1 MDPSFYRKVKRSG
14 QKGSWEKPKKLTR
27 KLNQRKKGRN
37 LEEENRNKNAHSYY
51 SDTSGSESKSQPD
64 PNKFSKW
71 YRIQSKGRLEIG
83 ISLVRVTGWINQF
96 ITHIR
101 KPQKDRVSG
110 DLTSGELKLA
120 EEQII
125 KTAQLECSTHKG
137 HRTLLGFSKAR

>member
-1 MDPSFYRKVKRSG
+1 M
-14 QKGSWEKPKKLTR
+14 
-27 KLNQRKKGRN
+27 
-37 LEEENRNKNAHSYY
+37 EEENRNKNAHSYY
-51 SDTSGSESKSQPD
+51 LDTSGSESKSQPD

-71 YRIQSKGRLEIG
+71 YRIQSKGRFEIG
-83 ISLVRVTGWINQF
+83 ISLVQVTGWINRF

-101 KPQKDRVSG
+101 KPTKDRVSG

-125 KTAQLECSTHKG
+125 KTAQLECSTHQG

>member
-1 MDPSFYRKVKRSG
+1 MDPSFYRKRSG

-37 LEEENRNKNAHSYY
+37 LVEENRNKNAHGYY
-51 SDTSGSESKSQPD
+51 QPD

-83 ISLVRVTGWINQF
+83 ISLVPVTGWINRF

-101 KPQKDRVSG
+101 KPQKDRVSD
-110 DLTSGELKLA
+110 DLTSRELKLA

-125 KTAQLECSTHKG
+125 KTAQLECSTHQG